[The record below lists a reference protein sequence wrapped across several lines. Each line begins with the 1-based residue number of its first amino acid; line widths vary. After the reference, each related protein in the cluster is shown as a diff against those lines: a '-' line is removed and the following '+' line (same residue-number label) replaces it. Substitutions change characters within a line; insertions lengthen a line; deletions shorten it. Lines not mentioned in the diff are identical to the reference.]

1 MFKNIL
7 ISTDLH
13 DGLPKLTHYLEALKA
28 AGARKLIFLHAR
40 PINEEGDKPRLRA
53 EKLQQVRELLKVD
66 TTKVPA
72 DLKAEAIIENR
83 RPADAILDAV
93 EKHQIDLVL
102 VSRPIRSL
110 LDEKLFGSTTIEVL
124 QRIKVPVMI
133 LRPQVLWVMTT
144 AELNLRCQKSL
155 FVIYWYPTITAPPP
169 NTLSKKLREG
179 VKKPEQASIGSLT
192 FCWII
197 SDAGKGELGV
207 GEQRPKAE
215 KILAD
220 LKQEFTSYGLN
231 VETEIRFGS
240 PVVEAQLAAYDRDI
254 HGIVVSSGSVGKI
267 WELSIPSFA
276 GEIIRRCVFPVI
288 YFPPTGR

>member
-7 ISTDLH
+7 IPTDLH
-13 DGLPKLTHYLEALKA
+13 DGLPKLTHYLEALKT

-40 PINEEGDKPRLRA
+40 PINEDGDKPRLR
-53 EKLQQVRELLKVD
+53 EERLQQVRDLLQID
-66 TTKVPA
+66 PASIPA

-93 EKHQIDLVL
+93 EKHQVDLVL
-102 VSRPIRSL
+102 ASRPIRNL

-133 LRPQVLWVMTT
+133 MRPQVLWVMTT
-144 AELNLRCQKSL
+144 AELNLRCQNL
-155 FVIYWYPTITAPPP
+155 FRHLLVPYDHSPSAQH
-169 NTLSKKLREG
+169 LVQQLREG
-179 VKKPEQASIGSLT
+179 VKKPDQASIASLT

-197 SDAGKGELGV
+197 SDAGKGELGI

-220 LKQEFTSYGLN
+220 LKQEFTGYGLN
-231 VETEIRFGS
+231 VETEIRFGN

-254 HGIVVSSGSVGKI
+254 HGIAVSSGSVGKI

-288 YFPPTGR
+288 YFPPAGR

>member
-144 AELNLRCQKSL
+144 AELNLRCQNL
-155 FVIYWYPTITAPPP
+155 FRHLLVPYDHSPSAQH
-169 NTLSKKLREG
+169 LVQKLREG